1 MANFSIQNY
10 ENGGIQQSSRRRI
23 RRRME
28 RISTLSVL
36 LLVSCIT
43 IGQCLAF
50 NTVNPYSNRALHRL
64 QATTGAEEG
73 VSSSST
79 PSIDTYDRQEFEMQ
93 VGRAMD
99 TLRDDYPNILVK
111 DLGK

>member
-1 MANFSIQNY
+1 
-10 ENGGIQQSSRRRI
+10 
-23 RRRME
+23 ME
-28 RISTLSVL
+28 RISALSVL

-50 NTVNPYSNRALHRL
+50 NTANPYSNRASLRL
-64 QATTGAEEG
+64 QAATGAEED
-73 VSSSST
+73 VSSSSF
-79 PSIDTYDRQEFEMQ
+79 DTYDRQEFEMQ